1 MSQQLVNGSRRDG
14 SVTFTNRM
22 SDRYAVVG
30 EPYNGLHKKS
40 QTEEAKNKRKDHW
53 ALRWFLYREAQRMR
67 QA

>member
-30 EPYNGLHKKS
+30 EPYKGLHKNP
-40 QTEEAKNKRKDHW
+40 QTREAKEKRHNHW
-53 ALRWFLYREAQRMR
+53 LERWKHYREEKQ
-67 QA
+67 